1 MPVGPTIERILRRL
15 RSFREQAGLSAQE
28 LEAQLILGPG
38 WIHRF
43 EAGEAVPALDVLIAI
58 LHALGRTAGELFED
72 AETDASTGSVSRSLF
87 AEETGNDLALR
98 FDYADYEASYTLANA
113 SLEEFERVLRMLRDG
128 LTGTQQ
134 KSDAVAA
141 AFELAVQ
148 LWPQANPSDLWWFLI
163 YRAYLDPFNHPAAEA
178 RRNFHQSWARTGGWA
193 LERVLVGHYGPFLQR
208 HGIRISIPL
217 GDEKELLIDQLEVPS
232 RLEPDKVDVVLSA
245 TSEDGR
251 AVCFGVVHVKASF
264 AERRTDDVELSKA
277 LVDAGYCS
285 PFWTMDCKSI
295 PSENPV
301 NRGELGALLGEGG
314 DSRSAKRKDFEV
326 DGFFSACF
334 SYNSRTK
341 PTPMNQTR
349 VAAPIHVCDFRDPND
364 AFADFVRSEWD
375 RFKMQAD

>member
-1 MPVGPTIERILRRL
+1 MPISPTVERILARL
-15 RSFREQAGLSAQE
+15 RLFREEAGLSAQE
-28 LEAQLILGPG
+28 LEERLILGPG

-58 LHALGRTAGELFED
+58 LHEIGRTAGELFTEIE
-72 AETDASTGSVSRSLF
+72 ADASAGSVARSLF
-87 AEETGNDLALR
+87 AESVGEDLVLQ
-98 FDYADYEASYTLANA
+98 FDYADHEASYRLKSA
-113 SLEEFERVLRMLRDG
+113 SLEEFESVLRVLRDG
-128 LTGTQQ
+128 LAGEQQ
-134 KSDAVAA
+134 KSNAVVAS
-141 AFELAVQ
+141 FELAVRR
-148 LWPQANPSDLWWFLI
+148 WPHANPSDLWWFLI

-178 RRNFHQSWARTGGWA
+178 RRNFHQSWVRTGGWA
-193 LERVLVGHYGPFLQR
+193 LERVLVSHYGPFLR
-208 HGIRISIPL
+208 KHGIEISIPL
-217 GDEKELLIDQLEVPS
+217 GDEKELLVGQLDVPS

-245 TSEDGR
+245 TGKDGR

-277 LVDAGYCS
+277 LIDAGYCS
-285 PFWTMDCKSI
+285 PFWTMDCKST

-301 NRGELGALLGEGG
+301 NRGELGQLLGEMA

-341 PTPMNQTR
+341 PTPQNQENVT
-349 VAAPIHVCDFRDPND
+349 APIYVCDFRDSND
-364 AFADFVRSEWD
+364 AFAAFVRAEWT